1 MDLIIVRSYEMDI
14 RMGEAQKAGQINC
27 WQISG
32 TLLDDVTLRV
42 ASTGTKMLKSKLMHL
57 PSGKSATPMT
67 VDITVWAGSLSEEEM
82 TAFLAWKAGAEVV
95 VEGELNFRNGRLS
108 IIVRDIDEKR
118 W

>member
-32 TLLDDVTLRV
+32 TLLDDVTLRI
-42 ASTGTKMLKSKLMHL
+42 ASTGTKMLKSKLMHQ

-67 VDITVWAGSLSEEEM
+67 VDITVWAESLSEEDIE
-82 TAFLAWKAGAEVV
+82 AFLAWHKGDELVL
-95 VEGELNFRNGRLS
+95 EEELNFWNGRS
-108 IIVRDIDEKR
+108 RIIVRDIDER
-118 W
+118 

>member
-1 MDLIIVRSYEMDI
+1 MDI

-32 TLLDDVTLRV
+32 TLLDDVTLRI
-42 ASTGTKMLKSKLMHL
+42 ASTGTKMLKSKLMHQ

-67 VDITVWAGSLSEEEM
+67 VDITVWAGSLSEEEIA
-82 TAFLAWKAGAEVV
+82 AFLAWHKGDEVV
-95 VEGELNFRNGRLS
+95 VEGELNFWNGRLS